1 VLVSGETKESGGLK
15 MSELL
20 HTSIVLGQL
29 YIHKLPSGVELLLS
43 RDDALSCMSLGWAGI
58 RVATLGDEFF
68 IQEKM
73 NWIEYL
79 DEGQGC

>member
-1 VLVSGETKESGGLK
+1 

-20 HTSIVLGQL
+20 HDSIICGRL
-29 YIHKLPSGVELLLS
+29 YIHRLPSGSEFLLS
-43 RDDALSCMSLGWAGI
+43 RDDALSCMALGWSGI
-58 RVATLGDEFF
+58 RVATTGDEFF

-73 NWIEYL
+73 NWIEYI

>member
-1 VLVSGETKESGGLK
+1 VLVSWETKKSGGVIV
-15 MSELL
+15 SELL

-29 YIHKLPSGVELLLS
+29 NIHKLPSGVELLLS

>member
-1 VLVSGETKESGGLK
+1 

-20 HTSIVLGQL
+20 HTSIITGQL
-29 YIHKLPSGVELLLS
+29 YIHKLPSGMEFLLS
-43 RDDALSCMSLGWAGI
+43 REDALSRMELGWDGI

-79 DEGQGC
+79 DNGQGC

>member
-1 VLVSGETKESGGLK
+1 
-15 MSELL
+15 MSALL
-20 HTSIVLGQL
+20 RKSILLGQL
-29 YIHKLPSGVELLLS
+29 YIHTLPSGTEFLLS
-43 RDDALSCMSLGWAGI
+43 RDDALSCMALGWSGI
-58 RVATLGDEFF
+58 RVATPGDEFF